1 MAVLL
6 TREQVRRVDAV
17 AIHELGIPGV
27 VLMENAGRNAADRIA
42 EVVRRTAADRVV
54 IFCGTGNN
62 GGDGFVIAR
71 HLRNRGFTVR
81 VYLAGEAERLTP
93 DAQVNHGIL
102 QAMGVTIHPAV
113 DAGTVAMA
121 IGELRGAD
129 VVVDALLG
137 TGFQGDV
144 REPLAS
150 LIEGINGTAK
160 AAVVAVDVPSGLDC
174 DTGRPCNATIRAD
187 LTVTFVA
194 DKVGFATETARQYT
208 GEVVVADIGAPPDL
222 ADCVAVD

>member
-1 MAVLL
+1 MAVFL

-42 EVVRRTAADRVV
+42 EVVRRTAAERVV

-71 HLRNRGFTVR
+71 HLRNRGLNVLVF
-81 VYLAGEAERLTP
+81 LAGDPDRLTP
-93 DAQVNHGIL
+93 DAGVHYRIL
-102 QAMGVTIHPAV
+102 RAMGIAVHPAGRT
-113 DAGTVAMA
+113 GTTGG
-121 IGELRGAD
+121 IRGRD

-137 TGFQGDV
+137 TGFEGDV

-150 LIEGINGTAK
+150 LIEGINGASK

-194 DKVGFATETARQYT
+194 GKVGFATETARAYT
-208 GEVVVADIGAPPDL
+208 GEVVVADIGAPSEL
-222 ADCVAVD
+222 VDRVVGD